1 MNNLK
6 LAILASI
13 AALPFEV
20 VAVPEF
26 GNDPNTGK
34 PFELRVSVMSGA
46 QRDAFESHWRDVSK
60 SNENLTNMG
69 FGVCLLIHCVVDTEG
84 VPVFGMNDF
93 SQLMQL
99 NSVVL
104 SRLTKKAFA
113 VNKILTDTVE
123 DAEKNS

>member
-1 MNNLK
+1 MKRRCNLNNLK

-26 GNDPNTGK
+26 GEGL
-34 PFELRVSVMSGA
+34 ELRVSVMSGA
-46 QRDAFESHWRDVSK
+46 QRDAFESQWRDVSK

-104 SRLTKKAFA
+104 GRLTKKAFA
-113 VNKILTDTVE
+113 LNKILTDTVE